1 MEKLQLEGT
10 IEKIME
16 TQTFDSGFQKREFI
30 VNTGGDYPQK
40 VKFEVTKDKCFTAS
54 CTKWFNCNKVGDVVN
69 VSFNIRGS
77 EYTKNER
84 TMYFVT
90 LAAWR
95 VDKVEV
101 DKHLQTEQLTN
112 TVAGEVNDDLPF

>member
-40 VKFEVTKDKCFTAS
+40 VKFEVTKDKCDKFAD
-54 CTKWFNCNKVGDVVN
+54 FNKVGDVVN

-95 VDKVEV
+95 VDKVEL

-112 TVAGEVNDDLPF
+112 TVAGEITDDLPF